1 MNRKN
6 FLSRLSL
13 GASAVFLSSY
23 RPPLK
28 DKEPLPPE
36 LVEEFVRA
44 GHNDLEKVKLMLK
57 ERPTLNYASWDW
69 GNGDFETALE
79 GASHLGRKEIANYLI
94 QKGARPS
101 LFTLAMLGRK
111 DLVVP
116 LLEAYPSL
124 LNAKGAHGFTLLH
137 HARVGNARELA
148 DWLRKQGL
156 TEGNLG
162 L

>member
-13 GASAVFLSSY
+13 GASAVLFSSY
-23 RPPLK
+23 SSPQK
-28 DKEPLPPE
+28 DKEPLSPE

-44 GHNDLEKVKLMLK
+44 GHGDLEKVKLMLK
-57 ERPTLNYASWDW
+57 ERPTLNYATWDW

-94 QKGARPS
+94 QQGARPS

-111 DLVVP
+111 DLVIP
-116 LLEAYPSL
+116 IIEAYPSL
-124 LNAKGAHGFTLLH
+124 LSSKGAHGFTLLH
-137 HARVGNARELA
+137 HARVGNAHELA
-148 DWLRKQGL
+148 DWFVKQGL
-156 TEGNLG
+156 TEGNMG